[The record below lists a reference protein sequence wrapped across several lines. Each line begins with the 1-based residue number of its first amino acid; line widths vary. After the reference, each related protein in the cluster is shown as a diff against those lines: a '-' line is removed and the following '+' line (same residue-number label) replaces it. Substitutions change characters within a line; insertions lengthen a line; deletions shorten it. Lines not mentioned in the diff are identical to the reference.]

1 MKFVPPRYRG
11 AIFCHLC
18 FYESELGFHASWT
31 TCLYLSLLQSAM
43 CLESFSVT
51 DKIVRR
57 AIQRLLNPLMQAFDE
72 EGFRLLPTLRHE
84 SLHYPIHVNERAAA
98 SSVVICRLL
107 NLPLNKL
114 CGVNKSLR
122 HAPDNTCWEKMP
134 NSLV

>member
-1 MKFVPPRYRG
+1 MFFKITAKFVPPRYRG

-98 SSVVICRLL
+98 S
-107 NLPLNKL
+107 KY
-114 CGVNKSLR
+114 KSEPCCHIPPSQSTLEQALR
-122 HAPDNTCWEKMP
+122 CQQKSETR
-134 NSLV
+134 SQ